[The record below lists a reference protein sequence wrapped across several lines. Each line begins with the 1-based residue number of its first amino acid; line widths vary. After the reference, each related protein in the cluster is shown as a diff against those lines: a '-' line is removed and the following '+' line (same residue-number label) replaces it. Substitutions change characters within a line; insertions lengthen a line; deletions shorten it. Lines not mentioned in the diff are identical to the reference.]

1 MATNSSS
8 DSAGHATDVAADAPL
23 RHLKLPAHLVFL
35 VLMFLLPALFGRFL
49 FLRFTLPLAHKLG
62 IHPAV
67 SSVLLVNVLML
78 FELALLLAAFY
89 WVQHGRR
96 WQQLRRATYVWPID
110 WKGTAWSPLLCF
122 GIFIVL
128 GAWGTLAQPRILAF
142 MQGIGFWKGRNIIL
156 ELNSMSP
163 PATTVA
169 VVLIYLSWA
178 ILGAFV
184 EEAYFRGYLQS
195 QMSFAG
201 RFDWVLGGRLSPF
214 LGYSARSDCY
224 GSRLVPGADIQ
235 VAQEHLAMHLGKIS
249 PVGRAIYHLPERH
262 GQASLKEKSAL
273 SA

>member
-1 MATNSSS
+1 
-8 DSAGHATDVAADAPL
+8 
-23 RHLKLPAHLVFL
+23 
-35 VLMFLLPALFGRFL
+35 MFLLPALFGRFL

-110 WKGTAWSPLLCF
+110 WKGTAWSPLLCL

-142 MQGIGFWKGRNIIL
+142 MQGMGFWKGRNIIL

-201 RFDWVLGGRLSPF
+201 RFDWVLGGL
-214 LGYSARSDCY
+214 LY
-224 GSRLVPGADIQ
+224 GFHHFWVTPLVPTAMVLGWC
-235 VAQEHLAMHLGKIS
+235 LALIFKWRKNTWPCILAKFLLLGGQSI
-249 PVGRAIYHLPERH
+249 IY
-262 GQASLKEKSAL
+262 L
-273 SA
+273 SGMVKPH

>member
-23 RHLKLPAHLVFL
+23 RHLPLPAHLVFL

-110 WKGTAWSPLLCF
+110 WKGTAWSPLLCL

-142 MQGIGFWKGRNIIL
+142 MQGMGFWKGRNIIL

-201 RFDWVLGGRLSPF
+201 RFDWVLGGL
-214 LGYSARSDCY
+214 LY
-224 GSRLVPGADIQ
+224 GFHHFWVTPLVPTAMVLGWC
-235 VAQEHLAMHLGKIS
+235 LALIFKWRKNTWPCILAKFLLLGGQSI
-249 PVGRAIYHLPERH
+249 IY
-262 GQASLKEKSAL
+262 L
-273 SA
+273 SGMVKPH